1 MCNWTNLYVMYGK
14 FSGQYLIWGRL
25 YAQLPA
31 TLWNCILVWGL
42 LGVMNPIYFKFLTLC
57 SLIWLLDWKQEALV
71 RCRLNLRVLW
81 AFLDTALQ
89 NSFKLLCVNS
99 SPLSLTFF
107 SSQFKAFINFTMHFG
122 LKMILIW
129 IWNLWFDSSCNQPNC
144 KKFFRTLRELP
155 SFFNTFALIFFP
167 TIMSRPE
174 IGLHFYSFYI

>member
-1 MCNWTNLYVMYGK
+1 MYTVNSVVSTWSGADFTTVCNSLKLV
-14 FSGQYLIWGRL
+14 
-25 YAQLPA
+25 
-31 TLWNCILVWGL
+31 LVWGL
-42 LGVMNPIYFKFLTLC
+42 PGVKNQISFKFLTLC

-155 SFFNTFALIFFP
+155 SFFNTFALIFFLLLCLGLKLVSIFILF
-167 TIMSRPE
+167 TYSLSRA
-174 IGLHFYSFYI
+174 GL